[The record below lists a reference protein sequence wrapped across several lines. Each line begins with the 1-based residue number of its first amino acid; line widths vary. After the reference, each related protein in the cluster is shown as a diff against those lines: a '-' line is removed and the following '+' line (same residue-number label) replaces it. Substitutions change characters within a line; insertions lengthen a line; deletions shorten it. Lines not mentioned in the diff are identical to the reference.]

1 MRWDRDGARHIVMR
15 LGLAFVVG
23 WFGIQELRSPSEWA
37 VFVPSFVGHISPVAV
52 NDLVLVHGF
61 LLLLACCS
69 IVAGLLYLPGCLLAM
84 GLLAEILFGL
94 WWDGGG
100 ISDLVIRD
108 VGLFALAG
116 ALAIDPSRFWH
127 LDNALIGPAE
137 EAPRP
142 RPQRALRDG
151 VGAVAAAWIA
161 RMLAATALAAGVVGA
176 GVVLYET
183 GSGATVPD
191 SSAFSLAAPPSASS
205 TPRAQTSAPSATP
218 ASSGQASAPNATP
231 ASSSVQFSSW
241 QFQQYS
247 YQIYPGPANSD
258 AQKAL
263 AGFNLSLQDQGNSV
277 VVNLKALSSRYKD
290 AQYTVAKGDTAYF
303 VETSLRDD
311 PTNQENN
318 LNDDGVVVVDP
329 QGYLLQG

>member
-1 MRWDRDGARHIVMR
+1 MRLDRDGARHLVMR
-15 LGLAFVVG
+15 LGLAFVLG
-23 WFGIQELRSPSEWA
+23 WFGVQELRSPSEWA
-37 VFVPSFVGHISPVAV
+37 VFVPSFVGNITPVGV

-61 LLLLACCS
+61 FLLLASCL

-137 EAPRP
+137 EKSRPKPR
-142 RPQRALRDG
+142 RALGDG
-151 VGAVAAAWIA
+151 AVAVAAAWVA
-161 RMLAATALAAGVVGA
+161 RVLAATALAAGVVAVGI
-176 GVVLYET
+176 VLYET

-191 SSAFSLAAPPSASS
+191 SSALSLAAAASGSS
-205 TPRAQTSAPSATP
+205 TPRAQV
-218 ASSGQASAPNATP
+218 SAPNATP
-231 ASSSVQFSSW
+231 APSSQASAPNAAPASSAVQFSGW
-241 QFQQYS
+241 RFQQYS

-263 AGFNLSLQDQGNSV
+263 AGFDLSVQDQGNSV
-277 VVNLKALSSRYKD
+277 VVNLKALSSRYHD

-303 VETSLRDD
+303 VETTLRDD
-311 PTNQENN
+311 PNSQENN

-329 QGYLLQG
+329 QGYLLQS

>member
-15 LGLAFVVG
+15 LGLAFVLG
-23 WFGIQELRSPSEWA
+23 WFGVQELRSPSQWA
-37 VFVPSFVGHISPVAV
+37 VFVPSFVGNISPVSV

-61 LLLLACCS
+61 FLLLASCS

-94 WWDGGG
+94 WWDSGG

-108 VGLFALAG
+108 VGLFALAV

-137 EAPRP
+137 EAARP

-151 VGAVAAAWIA
+151 VAAVAAAWIS

-205 TPRAQTSAPSATP
+205 TPLAQVSAPNATP
-218 ASSGQASAPNATP
+218 APSGQASAPNATP

-241 QFQQYS
+241 QFAQYS

-277 VVNLKALSSRYKD
+277 VVNLKALSSRYQD
-290 AQYTVAKGDTAYF
+290 AQYTVAKGNTAYF
-303 VETSLRDD
+303 VETTLRDD
-311 PTNQENN
+311 PSGQENN

-329 QGYLLQG
+329 QGYLQQ

>member
-127 LDNALIGPAE
+127 LDNVLTGPVE
-137 EAPRP
+137 EAAGP
-142 RPQRALRDG
+142 RPQRALRG
-151 VGAVAAAWIA
+151 EVGSAVAAWMS
-161 RMLAATALAAGVVGA
+161 RVLAATALCAGVVGA

-191 SSAFSLAAPPSASS
+191 ISALTLAAAPSASS
-205 TPRAQTSAPSATP
+205 TPSAQV
-218 ASSGQASAPNATP
+218 SAPNATPAAAAPSAIP

-241 QFQQYS
+241 QFSQYS

-263 AGFNLSLQDQGNSV
+263 AGFSLSVQDQGNSV
-277 VVNLKALSSRYKD
+277 VVNLKAQSSRYQD

-329 QGYLLQG
+329 QGYLLQS

>member
-1 MRWDRDGARHIVMR
+1 MQWDRDGARHLVMR

-37 VFVPSFVGHISPVAV
+37 VFVPSFVGNISPVSV
-52 NDLVLVHGF
+52 NDLILIHGF
-61 LLLLACCS
+61 LLLLAGCS

-116 ALAIDPSRFWH
+116 ALALDPSRFWH
-127 LDNALIGPAE
+127 LDNALTGPAE
-137 EAPRP
+137 EATRP
-142 RPQRALRDG
+142 RPQRVLGDG
-151 VGAVAAAWIA
+151 AGSAAAAWIS
-161 RMLAATALAAGVVGA
+161 RVLAATALAAGVVGA

-183 GSGATVPD
+183 GSGTAVPD
-191 SSAFSLAAPPSASS
+191 GSALTLAAAPSASS
-205 TPRAQTSAPSATP
+205 ARSAQVSAPNATAAP
-218 ASSGQASAPNATP
+218 TAQASAPNATQAP
-231 ASSSVQFSSW
+231 SSVQFSSW
-241 QFQQYS
+241 QFAQYS
-247 YQIYPGPANSD
+247 YEIYPGPANSD

-263 AGFNLSLQDQGNSV
+263 AGFSLSVQDQGSSV
-277 VVNLKALSSRYKD
+277 VVNLKALSSRYHD

-303 VETSLRDD
+303 VETSMRDD
-311 PTNQENN
+311 PTNQEND
-318 LNDDGVVVVDP
+318 LGDDGVVVVDP
-329 QGYLLQG
+329 QGYILQG